1 LAPTRATSRQ
11 DKSLIET
18 GPVTTARLRA
28 TIASLLSAV
37 AFGFSGLPAKVA
49 YDAGFTPLQVTAV
62 RIVLTAIV
70 LLAFVVP
77 FTGLPKLSSW
87 RLVLSYALLG
97 VIGSPLLY
105 FVAVS
110 RIPVG
115 VAMVLEFL
123 APVLVALWIRFVR
136 RTRLPRAMWLG
147 TALALVGLAM
157 IAQLFDAVRFDLVG
171 TLAGLGAAVGTAAYY
186 LLGEHAAK
194 DGDPM
199 ALTTG
204 GMVVGAVLISIV
216 SPPWTLPW
224 AAMTTPTALGPVWLG
239 LVLLALVSTAF
250 AYVAGI
256 LALRHLPSA
265 AASVLGL
272 VEPLVATLAAWL
284 LLGQVLTVVQVVGAV
299 VLLAGA
305 AIVQIAAGRRIE
317 PDTPPSL

>member
-1 LAPTRATSRQ
+1 
-11 DKSLIET
+11 
-18 GPVTTARLRA
+18 VTTARVRA
-28 TIASLLSAV
+28 TLASLLSAIT
-37 AFGFSGLPAKVA
+37 FGFSGLPAKVA

-62 RIVLTAIV
+62 RIVLTALV
-70 LLAFVVP
+70 LLAFVAP
-77 FTGLPKLSSW
+77 FTGLPRLASW
-87 RLVLSYALLG
+87 RLVLGYALLG

-136 RTRLPRAMWLG
+136 RTRLPAWMWVG
-147 TALALVGLAM
+147 TVLALVGLAM
-157 IAQLFDAVRFDLVG
+157 IAQLFDGVRFDLVG

-186 LLGEHAAK
+186 LIGEHAAK
-194 DGDPM
+194 DGDPL
-199 ALTTG
+199 ALTIG
-204 GMVVGAVLISIV
+204 GMVVGAVLISLV
-216 SPPWTLPW
+216 SPPWALPW
-224 AAMTTPTALGPVWLG
+224 HAMTTPTVIGPVWLG

-256 LALRHLPSA
+256 VALRHLPSA

-272 VEPLVATLAAWL
+272 VEPLVATLAAWWVL
-284 LLGQVLTVVQVVGAV
+284 DQVLTWDQVVGAV

-305 AIVQIAAGRRIE
+305 AIVQVAAGRRIE
-317 PDTPPSL
+317 PDTPPAL

>member
-1 LAPTRATSRQ
+1 MN
-11 DKSLIET
+11 
-18 GPVTTARLRA
+18 TARLRA
-28 TIASLLSAV
+28 TVASLLSAV
-37 AFGFSGLPAKVA
+37 AFGYSGLPAKVS

-62 RIVLTAIV
+62 RIVVSAIV
-70 LLAFVVP
+70 LLACVAP

-87 RLVLSYALLG
+87 RLVLGYALLG
-97 VIGSPLLY
+97 VIGSPLFY

-136 RTRLPRAMWLG
+136 RTRLPASMWLG
-147 TALALVGLAM
+147 TALALIGLAM
-157 IAQLFDAVRFDLVG
+157 IAQLVDGIGFDLIG
-171 TLAGLGAAVGTAAYY
+171 TLAGLGAAVCTAAYY

-194 DGDPM
+194 DGDPL
-199 ALTTG
+199 ALTIG
-204 GMVVGAVLISIV
+204 GMVVGAVLISLV
-216 SPPWTLPW
+216 SPPWTWPW
-224 AAMTTPTALGPVWLG
+224 AAMGTPTVIGPVWLG
-239 LVLLALVSTAF
+239 LLLLSLVSTAF

-284 LLGQVLTVVQVVGAV
+284 ILNQVLTIVQVIGAA

-305 AIVQIAAGRRIE
+305 AIVQIASGRPLE
-317 PDTPPSL
+317 PDTPPTL

>member
-1 LAPTRATSRQ
+1 
-11 DKSLIET
+11 
-18 GPVTTARLRA
+18 VTTARLRA
-28 TIASLLSAV
+28 TVASLLSAV

-62 RIVLTAIV
+62 RIVLTAVV
-70 LLAFVVP
+70 LLAFVAP
-77 FTGLPKLSSW
+77 FTGLPKLSDW
-87 RLVLSYALLG
+87 RLVLGYAVLG

-136 RTRLPRAMWLG
+136 RTRLPASMWWG
-147 TALALVGLAM
+147 TVLALIGLAM
-157 IAQLFDAVRFDLVG
+157 IAQLFDGVSFDLVG

-186 LLGEHAAK
+186 LLGEHAAR

-204 GMVVGAVLISIV
+204 GMVVGAVLISLV
-216 SPPWTLPW
+216 SPPWALPW
-224 AAMTTPTALGPVWLG
+224 PAMTTSTVLGPVWLA

-256 LALRHLPSA
+256 LALKHLPSA

-284 LLGQVLTVVQVVGAV
+284 ILGQVLTVAQIVGAV

-305 AIVQIAAGRRIE
+305 AIVQIASGRPIE
-317 PDTPPSL
+317 SDPPPRPTH

>member
-1 LAPTRATSRQ
+1 VTS
-11 DKSLIET
+11 
-18 GPVTTARLRA
+18 ARLRA
-28 TIASLLSAV
+28 TLASLLSAV
-37 AFGFSGLPAKVA
+37 TFGFSGLPAKVA
-49 YDAGFTPLQVTAV
+49 YDAGFTPLQVTAA

-70 LLAFVVP
+70 LLAFVAP
-77 FTGLPKLSSW
+77 FTGLPRRRDW
-87 RLVLSYALLG
+87 RLVLAYALLG
-97 VIGSPLLY
+97 VIASPLCY

-136 RTRLPRAMWLG
+136 RTRLPASMWLG
-147 TALALVGLAM
+147 TVLALAGLAM
-157 IAQLFDAVRFDLVG
+157 IAQLFDGVRFDPLG

-194 DGDPM
+194 DGDPLT
-199 ALTTG
+199 LTTG
-204 GMVVGAVLISIV
+204 GMVVGAVLISVV
-216 SPPWTLPW
+216 SPPWALPW
-224 AAMTTPTALGPVWLG
+224 PAMTTATAIGPVWLG

-256 LALRHLPSA
+256 VALRHLPSA

-284 LLGQVLTVVQVVGAV
+284 ILGQVLTLAQVIGAA

-305 AIVQIAAGRRIE
+305 AIVQVAAGRRVE
-317 PDTPPSL
+317 PDTPPAL

>member
-1 LAPTRATSRQ
+1 
-11 DKSLIET
+11 
-18 GPVTTARLRA
+18 VTTARLRA
-28 TIASLLSAV
+28 TVASLLSAV
-37 AFGFSGLPAKVA
+37 TFGFSGLPAKVA
-49 YDAGFTPLQVTAV
+49 YDAGFTPVQVTAV
-62 RIVLTAIV
+62 RIVLTAVV
-70 LLAFVVP
+70 LLAFVAP
-77 FTGLPKLSSW
+77 FTGLPKLSDW
-87 RLVLSYALLG
+87 RLVLGYAVLG

-136 RTRLPRAMWLG
+136 RTRLPASMWWG
-147 TALALVGLAM
+147 TVLALIGLAM
-157 IAQLFDAVRFDLVG
+157 IAQLFDGVSFDLVG

-186 LLGEHAAK
+186 LLGEHAAR

-204 GMVVGAVLISIV
+204 GMVVGAVLISLV

-224 AAMTTPTALGPVWLG
+224 PAMTVDTVLGPVWLA
-239 LVLLALVSTAF
+239 LVLLAVVSTAF

-256 LALRHLPSA
+256 LALKHLPSA

-284 LLGQVLTVVQVVGAV
+284 ILGQVLTVVQIIGAA
-299 VLLAGA
+299 VLLSGA
-305 AIVQIAAGRRIE
+305 AVVQIASGRRLD
-317 PDTPPSL
+317 PPPTP